1 MVRLIDIKKEYENG
15 TEALC
20 GVTMRIDDGEF
31 AFLVGPSG
39 SGKSTLI
46 NQITAEVA
54 PSEGR
59 IMVNGHVAKAGHEL
73 KLGDII
79 DIAMGSRRLKIKVA
93 ELKETVRANEADT
106 LYEILEDV
114 RIQPE
119 RTEDLL

>member
-1 MVRLIDIKKEYENG
+1 MRLDKYMKVSRVIKRRTVAKEICD
-15 TEALC
+15 A
-20 GVTMRIDDGEF
+20 
-31 AFLVGPSG
+31 
-39 SGKSTLI
+39 
-46 NQITAEVA
+46 
-54 PSEGR
+54 GR

-79 DIAMGSRRLKIKVA
+79 DISMGSRRLKIKVA

-119 RTEDLL
+119 RPEDFL